1 MLDWIP
7 MAAMNN
13 AHTLNLL
20 DSAVAA
26 GQITTSAAEN
36 IRSWL
41 TDACYADYA
50 EVLEEHLVSQKYA
63 ELNRVFWKIIEFGT
77 GGRRGGMYP
86 IGSAA
91 INDRTMGESAAG
103 LAAYVK
109 SQSPSGTAFSCA
121 IAYDTRHNSR
131 HFARLSA
138 EILVASGF
146 KVYFLDGFRST
157 PELSFAVR
165 FKNCCCG
172 IMITASHNPPSDNG
186 FKAYWNTGGQLV
198 PPHDKGVI
206 EQVMNVGAV
215 ERADFDEATADGRI
229 EICQEEIDAA
239 FFAALKNEAFPGPR
253 DLKVVYS
260 PLHGVGGQ
268 AAMPALVADGFT
280 DVELFGPH
288 ATPDGDFPNVP
299 DHVSNPENAPV
310 FDAII
315 DRCREIGADI
325 ALASDPDCDRIGC
338 AAPVTMDTSGP
349 WATFTGNQIC
359 GLLCEYVLSKRQAA
373 GTLTAD
379 NFVVTTLVTTA
390 LVRRI
395 ADSYLVKTYG
405 NLLVGFKWI
414 AEQIDISG
422 PDRFVYG
429 TEESHGYMVGQYV
442 RDKDGA
448 VAAMLMAELA
458 AETKA
463 AGKSLHQ
470 KLDELFLR
478 HGCHAEKTVSLYK
491 HGETGMQDMKA
502 IMARL
507 RQSPPS
513 VLGDLKVE
521 SARDYLRQTTTRADG
536 TSEPLDGPVGDLI
549 IFDLHAKG
557 NYVAVR
563 PSGTEPKI
571 KFYQF
576 AYHPPED
583 GTDLAAVKTMLENRL
598 ISLEHDL
605 RQYAEA

>member
-1 MLDWIP
+1 

-109 SQSPSGTAFSCA
+109 NQSPSGTDFSCA

-229 EICQEEIDAA
+229 KLCQEEIDAA

-315 DRCREIGADI
+315 DRCREIGADV

-549 IFDLHAKG
+549 IFDLHAEG

>member
-1 MLDWIP
+1 

-26 GQITTSAAEN
+26 GHITTSAAEN

-215 ERADFDEATADGRI
+215 ERANFDEAAAEGRI

-315 DRCREIGADI
+315 DRCREIGADV

-422 PDRFVYG
+422 PDHFVYG

-549 IFDLHAKG
+549 IFDLHAEG

>member
-1 MLDWIP
+1 

-20 DSAVAA
+20 DSAVAD

-50 EVLEEHLVSQKYA
+50 GVLEDHLVSQKYE

-77 GGRRGGMYP
+77 GGRRGEMYP

-138 EILVASGF
+138 EIMVASGF

-215 ERADFDEATADGRI
+215 ERADFDEAAADGRV

-268 AAMPALVADGFT
+268 AAMPALAADGFT

-338 AAPVTMDTSGP
+338 AAPLTMDTGGP

-373 GTLTAD
+373 GTLTSD
-379 NFVVTTLVTTA
+379 NFVVTTLVTSA

-422 PDRFVYG
+422 PDHFVYG

-491 HGETGMQDMKA
+491 HGETGMQDMQA

-549 IFDLHAKG
+549 IFDLHAEG

-583 GTDLAAVKTMLENRL
+583 GTDLTAVKTMLENRL

>member
-1 MLDWIP
+1 MGAL
-7 MAAMNN
+7 NN
-13 AHTLNLL
+13 SQALGLL
-20 DSAVAA
+20 DSAVQT
-26 GQITTSAAEN
+26 GHISESAAHN
-36 IRSWL
+36 VRTWL
-41 TDACYADYA
+41 TDPSYA
-50 EVLEEHLVSQKYA
+50 EYTAALEDHLATEKFDD
-63 ELNRVFWKIIEFGT
+63 LNRAFWKIIEFGT
-77 GGRRGGMYP
+77 GGRRGEMYP
-86 IGSAA
+86 IGSAV

-109 SQSPSGTAFSCA
+109 SQSPADTNFSCA
-121 IAYDTRHNSR
+121 MAYDTRHNSS

-138 EILVASGF
+138 EIMVAAGF
-146 KVYFLDGFRST
+146 KVYFLEGYRST

-186 FKAYWNTGGQLV
+186 FKAYWKTGGQLV

-206 EQVMNVGAV
+206 DQVLNVGAI
-215 ERADFDEATADGRI
+215 ERVDFDEAVADGRI
-229 EICQEEIDAA
+229 EICQDEVDVK
-239 FFAALKNEAFPGPR
+239 FFAALKNEAFDGPR

-268 AAMPALVADGFT
+268 AAMPALAADGFT

-288 ATPDGDFPNVP
+288 AEPDGDFPNVP
-299 DHVSNPENAPV
+299 DHVSNPENAAV

-315 DRCREIGADI
+315 ERCREIGAEL

-338 AAPVTMDTSGP
+338 AAPVTTDTRGQ

-359 GLLCEYVLSKRQAA
+359 GLLCEYVLSRRQAD
-373 GTLTAD
+373 GTLSAD

-395 ADSYLVKTYG
+395 ADSYGVKTYD

-414 AEQIDISG
+414 AAQIDIAG
-422 PDRFVYG
+422 PENFVYG

-470 KLDELFLR
+470 KLDELFLQ
-478 HGCHAEKTVSLYK
+478 HGCHVENTVSIYK
-491 HGETGMQDMKA
+491 HGESGMEEMKA
-502 IMARL
+502 IMERL

-513 VLGDLKVE
+513 VLADLKVE
-521 SARDYLRQTTTRADG
+521 SSRDYLQQTTTRADG
-536 TSEPLDGPVGDLI
+536 TSEPLDGQKGDLI
-549 IFDLHAKG
+549 ILDLHAEG

-571 KFYQF
+571 KFYMF
-576 AYHPPED
+576 AFHPPED
-583 GTDLAAVKTMLENRL
+583 GADLAAVKTMVVNRL
-598 ISLEHDL
+598 IALEHDL
-605 RQYAEA
+605 REYAEG

>member
-1 MLDWIP
+1 
-7 MAAMNN
+7 MNN

-215 ERADFDEATADGRI
+215 ERADFDEAAADGRI

-280 DVELFGPH
+280 DVELF
-288 ATPDGDFPNVP
+288 
-299 DHVSNPENAPV
+299 
-310 FDAII
+310 
-315 DRCREIGADI
+315 
-325 ALASDPDCDRIGC
+325 
-338 AAPVTMDTSGP
+338 
-349 WATFTGNQIC
+349 
-359 GLLCEYVLSKRQAA
+359 
-373 GTLTAD
+373 
-379 NFVVTTLVTTA
+379 
-390 LVRRI
+390 
-395 ADSYLVKTYG
+395 
-405 NLLVGFKWI
+405 
-414 AEQIDISG
+414 
-422 PDRFVYG
+422 
-429 TEESHGYMVGQYV
+429 
-442 RDKDGA
+442 
-448 VAAMLMAELA
+448 
-458 AETKA
+458 
-463 AGKSLHQ
+463 
-470 KLDELFLR
+470 
-478 HGCHAEKTVSLYK
+478 
-491 HGETGMQDMKA
+491 
-502 IMARL
+502 
-507 RQSPPS
+507 
-513 VLGDLKVE
+513 
-521 SARDYLRQTTTRADG
+521 
-536 TSEPLDGPVGDLI
+536 
-549 IFDLHAKG
+549 
-557 NYVAVR
+557 
-563 PSGTEPKI
+563 
-571 KFYQF
+571 
-576 AYHPPED
+576 
-583 GTDLAAVKTMLENRL
+583 
-598 ISLEHDL
+598 
-605 RQYAEA
+605 